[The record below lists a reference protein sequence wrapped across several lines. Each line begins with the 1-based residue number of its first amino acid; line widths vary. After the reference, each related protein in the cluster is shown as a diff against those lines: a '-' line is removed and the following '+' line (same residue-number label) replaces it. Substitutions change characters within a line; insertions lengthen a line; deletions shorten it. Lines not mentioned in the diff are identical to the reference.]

1 MFEAWT
7 LQQDQVREED
17 ARLREH
23 LRGLDDPQRAAFYR
37 VYNRQLKDPDTY
49 AVLNWCLLVG
59 LHHFYLGRWL
69 RGTINLALFLIGI
82 ACLLENPLIGIA
94 LIILVPL
101 IELPALFRSQVIV
114 ADHNNQVAK
123 AVMAELRIQG
133 QMPSGRISPS

>member
-7 LQQDQVREED
+7 LQQDQVREEEE
-17 ARLREH
+17 RLRDR
-23 LRGLDDPQRAAFYR
+23 LGALDDHQRATFYR
-37 VYNRQLKDPDTY
+37 AYNGRLKDPDTY

-59 LHHFYLGRWL
+59 LHHFYLARWL

-82 ACLLENPLIGIA
+82 ALLFENPLIGIA
-94 LIILVPL
+94 LIMLIPL

-123 AVMAELRIQG
+123 TVMSQLGIRR
-133 QMPSGRISPS
+133 PR